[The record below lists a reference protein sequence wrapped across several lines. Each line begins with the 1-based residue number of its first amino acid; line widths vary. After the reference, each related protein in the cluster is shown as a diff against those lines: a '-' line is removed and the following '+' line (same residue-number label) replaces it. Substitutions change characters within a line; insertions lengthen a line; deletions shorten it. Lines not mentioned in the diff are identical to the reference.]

1 MMGKFMSNFLSEISE
16 KLTQYGMLPKVNFAE
31 SELKSTAQSLLKTAL
46 PVMLLNNVKTEDF
59 HCIKQLHDEY
69 PELLLGV
76 TGKFSKMQVQQAALN
91 GVAFIVFVDFDE
103 STCAAAIKLGILP
116 IPSIE
121 ERAQAQKVASL
132 GIKTAYIEVRK
143 EHEIQKKISSF
154 ENTLQLVMSDREFED
169 KLLPYLARHE
179 ISTCYFSL
187 DDLKQGDEELSVCI
201 QKSLCLF
208 LGCILPM

>member
-76 TGKFSKMQVQQAALN
+76 TGKFSKMQV
-91 GVAFIVFVDFDE
+91 
-103 STCAAAIKLGILP
+103 
-116 IPSIE
+116 
-121 ERAQAQKVASL
+121 
-132 GIKTAYIEVRK
+132 
-143 EHEIQKKISSF
+143 
-154 ENTLQLVMSDREFED
+154 
-169 KLLPYLARHE
+169 
-179 ISTCYFSL
+179 
-187 DDLKQGDEELSVCI
+187 
-201 QKSLCLF
+201 
-208 LGCILPM
+208 

>member
-121 ERAQAQKVASL
+121 ERAQAQNATSL

-143 EHEIQKKISSF
+143 
-154 ENTLQLVMSDREFED
+154 
-169 KLLPYLARHE
+169 
-179 ISTCYFSL
+179 
-187 DDLKQGDEELSVCI
+187 
-201 QKSLCLF
+201 
-208 LGCILPM
+208 